1 MDTGAQLL
9 YALAG
14 LVLVGSSLAA
24 RRLPMSDLLKMIL
37 AWVAIFGVLFILFS
51 FRGEFK
57 QIWNR
62 VTADLGGTANQNVV
76 GSTVQVKRGDD
87 GHFSVLALVNGRKV
101 PFLIDSGATIT
112 TLSSESATESGVAFD
127 RSSYPVIV
135 STANGKAKS
144 WRAQAA
150 NLKVE
155 SISMTELDIHVAD
168 NLGETN
174 LLGMNFLDRLTSWKV
189 QGDVMILEP

>member
-1 MDTGAQLL
+1 METGGQLL
-9 YALAG
+9 YALGA

-24 RRLPMSDLLKMIL
+24 RRLPMGEMLRMFL

-51 FRGEFK
+51 FRVEFK

-76 GSTVQVKRGDD
+76 GSTVQIKRGDD
-87 GHFSVLALVNGRKV
+87 GHFSVLAVVNGRKV
-101 PFLIDSGATIT
+101 PFLIESGATIT
-112 TLSSESATESGVAFD
+112 TLSSESATEAGIEFD

-135 STANGKAKS
+135 NTANGKAKS
-144 WRAQAA
+144 WRAQAT

-155 SISMTELDIHVAD
+155 SISMSELDVHVAD

-174 LLGMNFLDRLTSWKV
+174 LLGMNFLDKLRSWKV